1 MTVLITGGTGFI
13 GSHVARHL
21 LQANQSVR
29 LLVRDIEKAK
39 AVFSRID
46 LSFDSQQCE
55 LVLGDITD
63 TESIHSAMQ
72 NVQAVIHA
80 AAVTPIA
87 APSAQ
92 VLEQINI
99 VGTKNVLDAALAVNV
114 SRFIYVS
121 SATAVFNTNAS
132 LIDLAK
138 PLTIPSMPYGRSKAE
153 AENLVR
159 DRQQQGAP
167 ISIIYPSGVI
177 GPQDP
182 GFSDA
187 FKALYH
193 RFNHGFRL
201 FDEGG
206 IQQVDVRDV
215 AALMFSIIVNGESDQ
230 ALARHLIVGHYL
242 SWVEQADLIDRVSG
256 YSLQRLPMAGW
267 KIRLLGRL
275 FDLVRLIKKVD
286 SPVSAEMMRYASQW
300 PKMKNSPALADHGIE
315 LHSPEKTMTDSLKA
329 LLAAGHLTADQVPA
343 LAQ

>member
-1 MTVLITGGTGFI
+1 MTVLITGATGFI

-21 LQANQSVR
+21 LAENQTIR

-46 LSFDSQQCE
+46 FPFNAQQCQ

-63 TESIHSAMQ
+63 TESIHAAMQ
-72 NVQAVIHA
+72 NVHAVIHA

-92 VLEQINI
+92 VLEQINV
-99 VGTKNVLDAALAVNV
+99 VGTKNILNAALAENV

-138 PLTIPSMPYGRSKAE
+138 PLTMPSMPYGRSKAA

-193 RFNHGFRL
+193 RFNNGFRV

-215 AALMFSIIVNGESDQ
+215 AVLMTSIIIHGESKKS
-230 ALARHLIVGHYL
+230 LARHLIVGHYL
-242 SWVEQADLIDRVSG
+242 SWSRQADLIDATSG
-256 YSLQRLPMAGW
+256 QSLQRLPMAGW
-267 KIRLLGRL
+267 KMRLLGRL
-275 FDLVRLIKKVD
+275 MDLLRLVKTVD
-286 SPVSAEMMRYASQW
+286 SPVSAEMMRYATQW
-300 PKMKNSPALADHGIE
+300 PEMRNTEALNHYGIT
-315 LHSPEKTMTDSLKA
+315 LHSAEQTMSDSLA
-329 LLAAGHLTADQVPA
+329 TMLASGYLTAEQVPA
-343 LAQ
+343 LTS